1 MANIANRK
9 KVEKLIYDTYNEVD
23 PSGANAEYYKNI
35 FSTMTDED
43 FIKFFNRRLPLRFN
57 HELFKIEPKMHQIF
71 AAFKVIDKPLLEKVK
86 EPYLYVNDEGV
97 PVETYE
103 CLVVYMHLKRMKQMI
118 AKKNSTAIEI
128 NNRDMKT
135 GLLLGD
141 DKGGKESDR
150 EFESLVIM
158 GLDYTVD
165 EFSRIRAD
173 AMKAKAE
180 AYSIINSKGILYDS
194 DVKIDKDDSLSNNM
208 LNVYLIGANIK
219 TNLIDEDYMTPLTIK
234 NKKSS
239 MISR

>member
-1 MANIANRK
+1 MNASKRREA
-9 KVEKLIYDTYNEVD
+9 EKLLYDVMDQVD
-23 PSGANAEYYKNI
+23 KTGANTEYYKNM
-35 FSTMTDED
+35 FNNMTDD
-43 FIKFFNRRLPLRFN
+43 QFLTFMSRRLPIRFH
-57 HELFKIEPKMHQIF
+57 HELFKIEPKMHEIF
-71 AAFKVIDKPLLEKVK
+71 AAFKALGKPLLEKVK
-86 EPYLYVNDEGV
+86 QPYLYINKDGV

-103 CLVVYMHLKRMKQMI
+103 CLVVYIHLKRMKQMI
-118 AKKNSTAIEI
+118 AKKNSTAIDI
-128 NNRDMKT
+128 DNRDMKT

-173 AMKAKAE
+173 AMKSKAE
-180 AYSIINSKGILYDS
+180 AYSIINSKGILHDS
-194 DVKIDKDDSLSNNM
+194 DIVIEKEDSLSNNM
-208 LNVYLIGANIK
+208 LNVYLIGANIH

-234 NKKSS
+234 NKKST